1 MKRYFYKASAWLM
14 LGLVSACQASESS
27 KTPDSAVK
35 DYVSLKVTAT
45 AYTSSAAETNDQP
58 NLGAWGDRLQ
68 PGMKAVAVSRDLLDQ
83 GLSHGST
90 IKIDGLPG
98 EYRVLDKMHR
108 RWEKKIDIY
117 MGNNVEQALE
127 WGKQTVVIRWP
138 EE

>member
-1 MKRYFYKASAWLM
+1 MKPYLYKASAWLM
-14 LGLVSACQASESS
+14 LSLVAACQASESS
-27 KTPDSAVK
+27 KTSSA
-35 DYVSLKVTAT
+35 SLQEYASLEVTAT
-45 AYTSSAAETNDQP
+45 AYTSRAAETNDEP
-58 NLGAWGDRLQ
+58 NLGAWGDRLK
-68 PGMKAVAVSRDLLDQ
+68 PGMKAVAISRDLLDR

-108 RWEKKIDIY
+108 RWKKKIDIY
-117 MGNNVEQALE
+117 MGNNVDQALQ